1 MKRMASQG
9 GGSSGAV
16 QAAESQILARQGS
29 LYGLTLDEVQNQL
42 SHLGKPLG
50 SMNLDELLESVRSAE
65 ANLGPRPGAAG
76 VQPLAKDLCKKTVE
90 EVWKDIQQVNKKKN
104 GIENHLRNES
114 VGEEERVPT
123 FGEITLED
131 FLLKAGVM
139 AELPPVGQNGGLISG
154 LDSAPAPQ
162 PYVPQCIQWMQYH
175 LPSIPQSQNVMT
187 GPTAGDH
194 MVQPRIPIVTHPS
207 VDLGYPDTQ
216 ISMSPSTLIGALSDV
231 QSPGQN
237 TVMPG
242 DVVEKTVE
250 RRRKRMIKN
259 RESAARSRARR
270 QAYTHE
276 LEHKVMRLEEENA
289 RLRRQR
295 DVEKMFPSEPPAEPK
310 GKLRRTSSVPIL
322 TSHHI

>member
-1 MKRMASQG
+1 MGSQG
-9 GGSSGAV
+9 GGGSGAV
-16 QAAESQILARQGS
+16 QAAESRILTRQGS

-42 SHLGKPLG
+42 GHFGKPLG

-76 VQPLAKDLCKKTVE
+76 VQPLSKDLCKKTVE
-90 EVWKDIQQVNKKKN
+90 EVWKDIQQENKKKKI
-104 GIENHLRNES
+104 GIENHLHNES
-114 VGEEERVPT
+114 VGEEERAPA

-154 LDSAPAPQ
+154 FDSASAPL
-162 PYVPQCIQWMQYH
+162 PNVPQCIQWMQYH
-175 LPSIPQSQNVMT
+175 LPSIPQSQNVIAGLT
-187 GPTAGDH
+187 VGDH
-194 MVQPRIPIVTHPS
+194 MVQPRIPIGTHPA
-207 VDLGYPDTQ
+207 VDAVYPDTQ
-216 ISMSPSTLIGALSDV
+216 ISMSPSTLMGALSDV
-231 QSPGQN
+231 QSPGRN
-237 TVMPG
+237 TVTPG

-295 DVEKMFPSEPPAEPK
+295 DVEKMFPCEPPAEPK
-310 GKLRRTSSVPIL
+310 GKLRRTSSAPIL